1 MLENKIQEFRE
12 CSHKEEKSQYNLVKH
27 WDYFACDFQAFKT
40 KQKTKQNKTPNLKPK
55 TPH

>member
-40 KQKTKQNKTPNLKPK
+40 KQRKNKTK
-55 TPH
+55 